1 MIAPSNA
8 ATQNMYN
15 SIIPYV
21 DKQLPSKAM
30 FELHFME
37 KQMQEARWDYPARGK

>member
-1 MIAPSNA
+1 MIAASSA

-21 DKQLPSKAM
+21 DKQLPSRVD
-30 FELHFME
+30 FEIRFMQ
-37 KQMQEARWDYPARGK
+37 KRMQEAQYDYPTQRK